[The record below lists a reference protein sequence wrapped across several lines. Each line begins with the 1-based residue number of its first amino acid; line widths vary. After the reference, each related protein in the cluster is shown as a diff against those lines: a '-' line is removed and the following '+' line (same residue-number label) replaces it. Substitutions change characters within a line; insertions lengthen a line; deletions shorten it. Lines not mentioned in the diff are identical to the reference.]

1 MIEAEDVI
9 KALLSELEIYTGPTM
24 RCFPGVMMANEWLRY
39 NSKSCEETLKNAER
53 G

>member
-24 RCFPGVMMANEWLRY
+24 RCFPGVKMANEWLNL
-39 NSKSCEETLKNAER
+39 NSKTTNPQEYKEKE